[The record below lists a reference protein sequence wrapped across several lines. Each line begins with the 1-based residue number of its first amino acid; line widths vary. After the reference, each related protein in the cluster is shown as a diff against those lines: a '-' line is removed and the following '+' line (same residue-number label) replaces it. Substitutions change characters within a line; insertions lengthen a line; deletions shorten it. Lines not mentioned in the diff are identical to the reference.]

1 MSRIAREQ
9 LERARE
15 LVWEA
20 IERMEE
26 AQRVM
31 FRAGDA
37 YVAQVH
43 GEGVR
48 RIIEVTERMADVS
61 GDLSQVHIEVG
72 KLLRQNGPPGRAQG

>member
-1 MSRIAREQ
+1 MPPSAAEH

-37 YVAQVH
+37 YVARVH
-43 GEGVR
+43 GDGVR
-48 RIIEVTERMADVS
+48 AIIEVTERMAEVS

-72 KLLRQNGPPGRAQG
+72 KLVRGDRRRG

>member
-1 MSRIAREQ
+1 MSRLGRKH
-9 LERARE
+9 LEHARE

-26 AQRVM
+26 AQREM

-43 GEGVR
+43 GDAVR
-48 RIIEVTERMADVS
+48 AIIEATERMADVS

-72 KLLRQNGPPGRAQG
+72 KLMRRGRTEGGS

>member
-1 MSRIAREQ
+1 MSRIAREH

-43 GEGVR
+43 GDGVR
-48 RIIEVTERMADVS
+48 AIIETTERMAEVS

-72 KLLRQNGPPGRAQG
+72 KLLRRNAPPG